1 MVGWEERERLRLRV
15 WWGMLLTEFLLQ
27 EPKYLVSVP

>member
-1 MVGWEERERLRLRV
+1 MGGKGKTGRLRV

>member
-1 MVGWEERERLRLRV
+1 MGGKGKTGMPGV
-15 WWGMLLTEFLLQ
+15 WWRMLLTEFLLQ